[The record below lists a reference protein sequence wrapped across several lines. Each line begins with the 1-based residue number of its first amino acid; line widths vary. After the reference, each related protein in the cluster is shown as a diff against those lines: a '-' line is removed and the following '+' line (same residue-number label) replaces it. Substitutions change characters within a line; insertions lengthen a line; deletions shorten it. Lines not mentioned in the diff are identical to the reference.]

1 MVYMPS
7 QVYFMDLRASA
18 KETNFQ
24 KFEKLLKAVEV
35 KNIVQRRKK
44 RPLIAVKLHFGERGN
59 TAFIRPLYVRQVVD
73 QVWEAGG
80 RPFLTDSNT
89 LYVGT
94 RIEAASHLT
103 TAIEN
108 GFAYA
113 VVRAP
118 LVIADGLTGKAEL
131 EVRINKEQFKSVF
144 LAEALVEAEGLVVL
158 SHFKLHELSGFGG
171 TLKNVG
177 MGGASRKGK
186 LAQHSNIS
194 PKVLAKKC
202 TGCGECV
209 AHCAQE
215 AISINLE
222 TEKAVIDPKKCVGC
236 AECILVCPYGNIQIQ
251 WNESIPVFLKKMMEY
266 AYGLLKD
273 KKGRAVFVNFIT
285 QVSPAC
291 DCYGFNDTPIVGDL
305 GILASRDPVALD
317 QACADLVI
325 QSPGLKGSALKN
337 LKAGSDKFKDIYPQ
351 VDWPIQLEY
360 AEQLGL
366 GTREYE
372 LVKV

>member
-1 MVYMPS
+1 MPS
-7 QVYFMDLRASA
+7 QVFFMDLRASI
-18 KETNFQ
+18 KEPNFL
-24 KFEKLLKAVEV
+24 KFQKLLKAVDV
-35 KNIVQRRKK
+35 KGIIQRKKK
-44 RPLIAVKLHFGERGN
+44 RPLVAVKLHFGERGN
-59 TAFIRPLYVRQVVD
+59 TAFIRPIYVRQVVD
-73 QVWEAGG
+73 HLWEAGG
-80 RPFLTDSNT
+80 RPFLTDANT
-89 LYVGT
+89 VYVGT
-94 RIEAASHLT
+94 RAEAASHLV

-113 VVRAP
+113 VVKAP
-118 LVIADGLTGKAEL
+118 LIIADGLTGKAE
-131 EVRINKEQFKSVF
+131 VAVDINKEQFKTVY

-171 TLKNVG
+171 ALKNLG
-177 MGGASRKGK
+177 MGCASRKGK
-186 LAQHSNIS
+186 LAQHSNIA
-194 PKVLAKKC
+194 PKVTAKKC

-209 AHCAQE
+209 YHCAQE

-266 AYGLLKD
+266 AYGVMLN
-273 KKGRAVFVNFIT
+273 KKERAVFVSFIT

-291 DCYGFNDTPIVGDL
+291 DCYGHNDAPIVGDL
-305 GILASRDPVALD
+305 GILASRDPVAID
-317 QACADLVI
+317 QAAADLVN
-325 QSPGLKGSALKN
+325 QARGLPGSALK
-337 LKAGSDKFKDIYPQ
+337 KKAAGSDKFKDIYPQ
-351 VDWPIQLEY
+351 VDWPLQLEY

-366 GTREYE
+366 GSRQYE

>member
-1 MVYMPS
+1 MSS
-7 QVYFMDLRASA
+7 QVFFMNLHASA
-18 KETNFQ
+18 KEPNFKKFQ
-24 KFEKLLKAVEV
+24 KLLDALEIKS
-35 KNIVQRRKK
+35 IIQRKKK
-44 RPLIAVKLHFGERGN
+44 RPLIGVKLHFGEKGN
-59 TAFIRPLYVRQVVD
+59 TSFIRPIYVRQVVD
-73 QVWEAGG
+73 KIWDLGG
-80 RPFLTDSNT
+80 RPFLTDANT
-89 LYVGT
+89 VYVGT
-94 RIEAASHLT
+94 RSESVSHLT

-118 LVIADGLTGKAEL
+118 LVIADGLTGKAEV
-131 EVRINKEQFKSVF
+131 EVKINKEQFKTVF
-144 LAEALVEAEGLVVL
+144 VAEAVVHAEGLVTL

-171 TLKNVG
+171 TLKNLG
-177 MGGASRKGK
+177 MGCASRKGK
-186 LAQHSNIS
+186 LSQHSNIS
-194 PKVLAKKC
+194 PQVTEKKC

-215 AISINLE
+215 AIGINPE

-266 AYGLLKD
+266 AYGVLKNKRD
-273 KKGRAVFVNFIT
+273 RSGFVNFIT

-291 DCYGFNDTPIVGDL
+291 DCYGHNDLPIVADL

-317 QACADLVI
+317 QASADMVNKAR
-325 QSPGLKGSALKN
+325 GLPGSALK
-337 LKAGSDKFKDIYPQ
+337 KTSAGVDKFKDIYPQ
-351 VDWPIQLEY
+351 VDWPLQLEY
-360 AEQLGL
+360 AETLGL
-366 GTREYE
+366 GTRNYE

>member
-1 MVYMPS
+1 MPS
-7 QVYFMDLRASA
+7 QVFLMDLRASA
-18 KETNFQ
+18 KEPNFKKFQ
-24 KFEKLLKAVEV
+24 KLLDALEIKR
-35 KNIVQRRKK
+35 IIRRKKK
-44 RPLIAVKLHFGERGN
+44 RPLVGVKLHFGEKGN
-59 TAFIRPLYVRQVVD
+59 TAFIRPIYVRQVVD
-73 QVWEAGG
+73 KIWNLGG
-80 RPFLTDSNT
+80 RPFLTDANT
-89 LYVGT
+89 VYVGT
-94 RIEAASHLT
+94 RSESVSHLT

-118 LVIADGLTGKAEL
+118 LVIADGLTGKAEV
-131 EVRINKEQFKSVF
+131 EVEINREQFKTVY
-144 LAEALVEAEGLVVL
+144 LAEAIVEAEALVTL

-171 TLKNVG
+171 ALKNLG
-177 MGGASRKGK
+177 MGCASRKGK

-194 PKVLAKKC
+194 PKVTEKKC
-202 TGCGECV
+202 TGCGDCV

-215 AISINLE
+215 AIGINPE
-222 TEKAVIDPKKCVGC
+222 TEKAVIDPAKCVGC

-266 AYGLLKD
+266 ASGVLKT
-273 KKGRAVFVNFIT
+273 KQHRSVFVNFIT

-291 DCYGFNDTPIVGDL
+291 DCYGHNDLPIVGDI

-317 QACADLVI
+317 QACVDLVI
-325 QSPGLKGSALKN
+325 ESPGIAGSALKD
-337 LKAGSDKFKDIYPQ
+337 LSPGCDKFKAIYPE

-360 AEQLGL
+360 AAQLGL
-366 GTREYE
+366 GAREYE